1 MYGQDWTPLAA
12 PGLARMRSPW
22 EQGTTVSKMGDYI
35 QVLPVETR
43 APLPSELGARMRPT
57 LERSSATHGAHQESL
72 RSKWSQNSRAGR
84 SRSPRKPSQQQLLKS
99 EDPTLQR
106 SGPHPCRCQ
115 SSARTLV
122 AEFIHCR
129 DGGYAGGLRSLSH
142 TRSIRSC
149 RQSPSRT

>member
-84 SRSPRKPSQQQLLKS
+84 SRSPRKRSQQLLKS

-106 SGPHPCRCQ
+106 YTLAVVKVLRAR
-115 SSARTLV
+115 SSPNSFNAEMADMQV
-122 AEFIHCR
+122 AYDC
-129 DGGYAGGLRSLSH
+129 
-142 TRSIRSC
+142 
-149 RQSPSRT
+149 